1 MADVNASESR
11 VLCRRCEHYE
21 DDKTLLLF
29 VREAFALFGFDA
41 AALAGKCVAI
51 KPNLVMKAEPSRAAT
66 VHPALMRAVLAVLD
80 EAQCAD
86 VVIAESCGGPF
97 HAAALGPVYRATGM
111 TEAAQGH
118 RVRLNDDFTAAHVPY
133 PKGKASKSFH
143 IISAVA
149 NADVIISLS
158 KLKSHTLTTMSGA
171 VKNFFGTIPGLEKFE
186 MHARFPDYDDFS
198 EMLTDLCLMHH
209 ARARVLNLQD
219 AVVCMEGNGPT
230 GGSARAVGCLFASDN
245 AFALDSV
252 AAQLLGF
259 AGKVP
264 VLEKGKAR
272 GAFGAVRLCGED
284 PMAAAPKNF
293 KIPDSKRDANPLV
306 VLPKVFGN
314 KAFDLFRP
322 RPVIAKNCIG
332 CGECVRS
339 CPVHTIRL
347 EKKTGRDGKNHRC
360 AKIDPSRCIRCFC
373 CQELCPHR
381 CVKIHK
387 NFLIRILG

>member
-1 MADVNASESR
+1 MTDVNALENR
-11 VLCRRCEHYE
+11 VLCRRCESYE

-29 VREAFALFGFDA
+29 VREAFALFGLDA
-41 AALAGKCVAI
+41 AALAGKRVAI

-66 VHPALMRAVLAVLD
+66 VHPSLVCAVLQVLD

-97 HAAALGPVYRATGM
+97 HAAALGPVYRVCGM
-111 TEAAQGH
+111 TEALKGH
-118 RVRLNDDFTAAHVPY
+118 RARLNDDFTAVNLPY
-133 PKGKASKSFH
+133 PDGKLNKSFH

-209 ARARVLNLQD
+209 SRARVLNLQD

-230 GGSARAVGCLFASDN
+230 GGTARAVGCLLASAN

-252 AAQLLGF
+252 AAQMLGF

-264 VLEKGKAR
+264 VLEKGLAR
-272 GAFGAVRLCGED
+272 GAFGKAELLGDD
-284 PMAAAPKNF
+284 PMAQAPDNF

-306 VLPKVFGN
+306 VLPKLFGDRVFR
-314 KAFDLFRP
+314 LFQP
-322 RPVIAKNCIG
+322 HPVIAKGCIG

-347 EKKTGRDGKNHRC
+347 VKKTGRDGKVHRQ
-360 AKIDPSRCIRCFC
+360 AKIDRSHCIRCFC

-381 CVKIHK
+381 CVKIRK
-387 NFLIRILG
+387 NSLIRILG